1 MKTIF
6 AKEKDIQKK
15 WHLIDAQGMVLG
27 RLATKVANML
37 RGKDKAIFTPNAD
50 CGDFVVIVNAEKV
63 RVTGKKL
70 DDKKYIHHSG
80 YPGGLKEK
88 SLKDILKESPE
99 RIITMAVQ
107 GMLPKTRLGKSQLK
121 KLKVYSGA
129 THPHEAQGP
138 EAIKI

>member
-6 AKEKDIQKK
+6 VKEKDVQKK
-15 WHLIDAQGMVLG
+15 WHLIDAEGLVLG

-63 RVTGKKL
+63 RVTGNKL
-70 DDKKYIHHSG
+70 EDKKYTHHSG

-88 SLKDILKESPE
+88 SLKDVLKESPE
-99 RIITMAVQ
+99 KIITMAIQ
-107 GMLPKTRLGKSQLK
+107 GMLPKNRLGKSQLK
-121 KLKVYSGA
+121 KLKVYSG
-129 THPHEAQGP
+129 TVHPHEAQCPG
-138 EAIKI
+138 AIKI